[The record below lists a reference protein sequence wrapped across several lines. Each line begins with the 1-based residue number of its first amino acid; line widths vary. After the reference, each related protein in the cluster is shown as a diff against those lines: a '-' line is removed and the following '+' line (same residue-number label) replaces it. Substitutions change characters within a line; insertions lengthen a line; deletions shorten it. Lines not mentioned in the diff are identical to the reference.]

1 MITIY
6 FEAHGTTL
14 DNEQKISSGWNDVAL
29 SPLGERQARE
39 LGERYAHT
47 RLDAVFCSDL
57 QRAYETARLAFD
69 TRLPIIQDVHLRECN
84 YGQWNGAPKQ
94 QVEAYKETA
103 ITAPYPDGESYQ
115 DTSHRM
121 KIFLERLLGDYDGK
135 TALIIGHRATQYGL
149 EEWINHIPLRDA
161 VLAPWKWQPGWKYQL
176 TSVK

>member
-1 MITIY
+1 MTTIY

-29 SPLGERQARE
+29 SSLGEQQARE
-39 LGERYAHT
+39 LGERYAHKH
-47 RLDAVFCSDL
+47 LDAVFCSDL

-115 DTSHRM
+115 DTSRRM
-121 KIFLERLLGDYDGK
+121 KIFLQHLLRDYDGK
-135 TALIIGHRATQYGL
+135 TVLIIGHRATQYGL
-149 EEWINHIPLRDA
+149 EEWINRIPLQQA
-161 VLAPWKWQPGWKYQL
+161 VLAPWKWQPGWKYTL
-176 TSVK
+176 RRT